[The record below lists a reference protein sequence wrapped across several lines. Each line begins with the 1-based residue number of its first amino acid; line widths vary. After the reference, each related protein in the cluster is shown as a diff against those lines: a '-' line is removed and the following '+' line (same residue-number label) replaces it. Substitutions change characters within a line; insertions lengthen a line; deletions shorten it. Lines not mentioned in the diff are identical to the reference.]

1 MAEISSER
9 LIKVEEREKSN
20 THRIDRLENLT
31 EAIHRQNEN
40 IARLVEKLEATNTTI
55 EAQEKRLSEI
65 EKQPRTRQ
73 NAVFVA
79 VVTAIASAVFGA
91 LATLMFS

>member
-65 EKQPRTRQ
+65 EKQPRARQ